1 MFKLFALCAATIVA
15 LTVAASA
22 ETLVE
27 RGGYLVN
34 AVMGCD
40 GCHTP
45 RPGGVFDMSKRSRA
59 ALRSEKAYT
68 VRGANITSDP
78 ETGIGSWS
86 EADIKHALTE
96 GVRPAGDLDRTSRF
110 SSATLRAGDR
120 PSS

>member
-45 RPGGVFDMSKRSRA
+45 RPGGVFDMSKRFSGG
-59 ALRSEKAYT
+59 SPVWDEKAYT
-68 VRGANITSDP
+68 VRGANITTDA
-78 ETGIGSWS
+78 EAGTGSWHD
-86 EADIKHALTE
+86 AGRPQPLRE
-96 GVRPAGDLDRTSRF
+96 GE
-110 SSATLRAGDR
+110 
-120 PSS
+120 